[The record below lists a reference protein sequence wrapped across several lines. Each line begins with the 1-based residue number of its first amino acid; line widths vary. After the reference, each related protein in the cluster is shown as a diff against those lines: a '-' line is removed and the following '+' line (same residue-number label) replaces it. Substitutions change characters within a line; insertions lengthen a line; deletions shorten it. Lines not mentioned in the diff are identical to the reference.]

1 MSARFEINGVE
12 LVVDTNVLINLAE
25 GKPGLDQYVNG
36 NRLYVSSITEIEL
49 LGWYKITKEQ
59 VAFFTLLLSDC
70 KIVGLKSEVKKLAI
84 GLKQKQKVRLP
95 DAIIAA
101 TSLYLDL
108 PLVTYDSGFEKI
120 KNENLILLS

>member
-1 MSARFEINGVE
+1 MNGVE

-25 GKPGLDQYVNG
+25 GKPGLDQYLNG

-59 VAFFTLLLSDC
+59 AAFFTLLLSDC

-84 GLKQKQKVRLP
+84 DLKQKQKVRLP

-120 KNENLILLS
+120 KNVNLILLS

>member
-1 MSARFEINGVE
+1 MNGVE

>member
-1 MSARFEINGVE
+1 MNGVE

-25 GKPGLDQYVNG
+25 GKPGLDQYLNG

-59 VAFFTLLLSDC
+59 AAFFTLLLSDC

-84 GLKQKQKVRLP
+84 DLRQKQKVRLP
-95 DAIIAA
+95 DAIIAE

-120 KNENLILLS
+120 KNVNLILLS

>member
-1 MSARFEINGVE
+1 MNGVE

-25 GKPGLDQYVNG
+25 GKPGLDQYLNG

-59 VAFFTLLLSDC
+59 AAFFTLLLSDC

-84 GLKQKQKVRLP
+84 DLKQRQKVRLP

-120 KNENLILLS
+120 KNVNLILLS

>member
-1 MSARFEINGVE
+1 MNGVE

-25 GKPGLDQYVNG
+25 GKPGLDQYLNG

-59 VAFFTLLLSDC
+59 AAFFTLLLSDC

-84 GLKQKQKVRLP
+84 DLKQKQKVRLP

>member
-1 MSARFEINGVE
+1 MNGVE
-12 LVVDTNVLINLAE
+12 LVVDTNVLINLAG
-25 GKPGLDQYVNG
+25 GKPGLDQYLNR

-49 LGWYKITKEQ
+49 LGWYKITKEEA
-59 VAFFTLLLSDC
+59 AFFTLLLSDC

-84 GLKQKQKVRLP
+84 DLNQKVRLP

-120 KNENLILLS
+120 KNVNLILLS

>member
-1 MSARFEINGVE
+1 M
-12 LVVDTNVLINLAE
+12 VVDTNVLINLAE
-25 GKPGLDQYVNG
+25 GKPGLDQYLNG

-59 VAFFTLLLSDC
+59 AAFFTLLLSDC

-84 GLKQKQKVRLP
+84 DLKQKQKVRLP

-120 KNENLILLS
+120 KNVNLILLS